1 MKKIIIILTS
11 LSLLLFFSPEL
22 QAQKNKAI
30 DKITLEVDGLGCPF
44 CAYGLEKKM
53 KDLKGMKKMT
63 VDMETGLVQFNFPA
77 DGNLSLAQINAKVE
91 EAGYTA
97 RNISI
102 TRADGEVVSENF
114 EIIFEEVDVS
124 GYAEASF
131 YVNGKCKMCTARI
144 ERSARIMDGV
154 GFAKYNLKKNTL
166 TVKYDEELINPDN
179 ISEKMALVGHDT
191 DTYRASD
198 EKYKSLPP
206 CCLYKRKKS

>member
-1 MKKIIIILTS
+1 M
-11 LSLLLFFSPEL
+11 LLFCNTEL
-22 QAQKNKAI
+22 LAQKDKSI
-30 DKITLEVDGLGCPF
+30 DKITVEVDGLGCPF

-77 DGNLSLAQINAKVE
+77 DGNLSVEEINAKVE
-91 EAGYTA
+91 EAGYTT
-97 RNISI
+97 RNINI
-102 TRADGEVVSENF
+102 ERANGEVVSENF
-114 EIIFEEVDVS
+114 EIEFEEVDVS

-131 YVNGKCKMCTARI
+131 HVNGKCKMCTARI
-144 ERSARIMDGV
+144 ERSARIMEGV
-154 GFAKYNLKKNTL
+154 GFAEYDLKKKVL
-166 TVKYDEELINPDN
+166 TVKYDETLIKPDN

-191 DTYRASD
+191 DTYKASD